1 MIDLKLDIDSV
12 PLAREI
18 SDIQRKQIPFALM
31 LAQTRLAT
39 NRIKP
44 GIAQVMAQR
53 LDRPT
58 PTTQRSLF
66 AQAATKSRG
75 AKVWFKDQ
83 WTTGIPADTYLQQA
97 VQGGAR
103 PHKRFEKSLIA
114 QGLMKSGQ
122 YAVPNPDLLNQYG
135 NVSRGVMTRILS
147 GLGAAEGGRGYQANA
162 TGSSRSTRPP
172 RRRGSGTRAGSM
184 RWRNAATWSAS
195 PARSTAAAMA
205 WPTARR
211 CGRRPARCW
220 AYDRPGRA
228 PGAVG
233 AAARPGRRRSR
244 RLAVAGERLRPA
256 AGHPGGRL
264 RHRT

>member
-12 PLAREI
+12 QLVREI

-39 NRIKP
+39 HRIKP
-44 GIAQVMAQR
+44 GITQVMAKR

-58 PTTQRSLF
+58 PTTMRSLF

-97 VQGGAR
+97 VQGGQR

-114 QGLMKSGQ
+114 NALMKAGQ
-122 YAVPNPDLLNQYG
+122 YAVPSADLLNQYG

-147 GLGAAEGGRGYQANA
+147 GLGAAESRRGHKANA
-162 TGSSRSTRPP
+162 TDSKRSKRKGNAE
-172 RRRGSGTRAGSM
+172 RYFVGTVGDDTGVWERKARQQVAPVFLYTDGAPQY
-184 RWRNAATWSAS
+184 RVIFPFFKIAENIAKAHGQAELASALRE
-195 PARSTAAAMA
+195 AILTAK
-205 WPTARR
+205 
-211 CGRRPARCW
+211 
-220 AYDRPGRA
+220 
-228 PGAVG
+228 
-233 AAARPGRRRSR
+233 
-244 RLAVAGERLRPA
+244 
-256 AGHPGGRL
+256 
-264 RHRT
+264 

>member
-1 MIDLKLDIDSV
+1 MTMVDLKLDIDSV

-18 SDIQRKQIPFALM
+18 SDIQQKQIPFALM

-44 GIAQVMAQR
+44 GIAQVMSQR

-66 AQAATKSRG
+66 AQAAVKSRG

-97 VQGGAR
+97 VQGGVR

-114 QGLMKSGQ
+114 QGLMKAGQ
-122 YAVPNPDLLNQYG
+122 YAVPSPGLLNQYG

-147 GLGAAEGGRGYQANA
+147 GLGAAESRRGYQANA
-162 TGSSRSTRPP
+162 TGSKRSQRKGNAERYFVGTVDGESGVWERKASAFGDGVKPVFLYTNGPP
-172 RRRGSGTRAGSM
+172 QYRVIFPFFKIGENIARAHGQVEL
-184 RWRNAATWSAS
+184 ATALRE
-195 PARSTAAAMA
+195 AILTAK
-205 WPTARR
+205 
-211 CGRRPARCW
+211 
-220 AYDRPGRA
+220 
-228 PGAVG
+228 
-233 AAARPGRRRSR
+233 
-244 RLAVAGERLRPA
+244 
-256 AGHPGGRL
+256 
-264 RHRT
+264 

>member
-12 PLAREI
+12 PLVRAI

-39 NRIKP
+39 KHIKP

-58 PTTQRSLF
+58 PTTMRSLF
-66 AQAATKSRG
+66 ARAATKSRG
-75 AKVWFKDQ
+75 AQVWFKDQ

-97 VQGGAR
+97 VQGGPR

-114 QGLMKSGQ
+114 QGLMKAGQ

-162 TGSSRSTRPP
+162 TGSKRSKRKGNAE
-172 RRRGSGTRAGSM
+172 RYFVGTIGDDTGVWEREPGKQVEPVFLYTDGAPQYRVILPFFKIGENIAKAHGQAELA
-184 RWRNAATWSAS
+184 NALREAIL
-195 PARSTAAAMA
+195 TAK
-205 WPTARR
+205 
-211 CGRRPARCW
+211 
-220 AYDRPGRA
+220 
-228 PGAVG
+228 
-233 AAARPGRRRSR
+233 
-244 RLAVAGERLRPA
+244 
-256 AGHPGGRL
+256 
-264 RHRT
+264 